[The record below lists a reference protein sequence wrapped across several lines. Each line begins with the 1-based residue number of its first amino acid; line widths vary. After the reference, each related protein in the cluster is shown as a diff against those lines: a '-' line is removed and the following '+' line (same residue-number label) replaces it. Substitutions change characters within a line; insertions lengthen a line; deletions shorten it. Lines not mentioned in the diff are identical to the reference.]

1 MAVPADSPLAGST
14 LRDSRI
20 GDHVSAVVVAIHG
33 RDMVRVPD
41 ATTTMADITL
51 RAGYS
56 LVAVGTE
63 EQLGRLRELVTGDR

>member
-1 MAVPADSPLAGST
+1 M
-14 LRDSRI
+14 
-20 GDHVSAVVVAIHG
+20 SAVVVAIHG